1 MKSYQQLFAELKRR
15 KVFKVAAVYGA
26 VAFVLL
32 QVAELLGQGLRLP
45 ESFMPFITAV
55 VLLGFPLALILAWAF
70 EVTPD
75 GVQRTEAAAA
85 GEIEA
90 IVAQPAAKRWPAG
103 LAALVGLGALLA
115 GAWWVGTRTGPA
127 SGEGDAT
134 AGSGPDVRFAFADLA
149 DDPRPSLAV
158 LPFADMSPDGDQ
170 EYFSDGITEEIL
182 NVLAKL
188 PELRVAARTSAFAF
202 KGRQVDMRAVGD
214 SLGVGYLI
222 EGSVRKSGDQLRI
235 TAQLIDASTG
245 SHLWSE
251 SYDRRL
257 DNVFQIQTE
266 IAEAIAAQLRVPLG
280 IDDRSELV
288 TPTADLEAY
297 DLYLAGRARMR
308 ERGES
313 LPEAMRLFEAAIA
326 RDSAWAPAWAGL
338 AEASE
343 IHLWY
348 VNGREGPD
356 RETMTAALDR
366 AERAARRALELDPG
380 SAPARVALGNV
391 LRDRFE
397 WQEAET
403 AYREAL
409 AIDPDYP
416 EAHQQYAELL
426 VATGRIADAVR
437 VAARAAALDPAPVR
451 LSFLGFAL
459 FTDDRPSEAIL
470 AFERGIS
477 LDPEQNLESLR
488 GSLGLLHY
496 DEGRFDEA
504 YDVWASIP
512 GVKAEMDPYWTG
524 WVAALREGS
533 LSAVPDAERQYLKP
547 EDMIHL
553 GEPERAANRLTNP
566 PQPHW
571 IGNVYRLWS
580 RIFDPIRDHPAVQ
593 KYLRDRGLEGVTVRR
608 TPPDEREL
616 PAVLRS
622 AGEEPVP

>member
-1 MKSYQQLFAELKRR
+1 MRSYQQLFAELKRR
-15 KVFKVAAVYGA
+15 HVFKVAAVYGA

-55 VLLGFPLALILAWAF
+55 VLLGFPLALVLAWAF

-75 GVQRTEAAAA
+75 GVQRMKAASA
-85 GEIEA
+85 GEIED
-90 IVAQPAAKRWPAG
+90 IVALPAAKRWPAG
-103 LAALVGLGALLA
+103 LAALLGLGALLA
-115 GAWWVGTRTGPA
+115 GAWWVGTRTDP
-127 SGEGDAT
+127 SPVDAT
-134 AGSGPDVRFAFADLA
+134 ADSRADVRFAFADLA

-158 LPFADMSPDGDQ
+158 LPFADMSAERNQ

-188 PELRVAARTSAFAF
+188 PDLRVAARTSAFAF
-202 KGRQVDMRAVGD
+202 KGRQIDMRTVGD

-235 TAQLIDASTG
+235 TAQLIDARTG

-251 SYDRRL
+251 SYDRTL

-266 IAEAIAAQLRVPLG
+266 IAQAIAARLRVPLG

-313 LPEAMRLFEAAIA
+313 LPEAIRLFEAAIA
-326 RDSAWAPAWAGL
+326 RDSGWAPAWASL

-343 IHLWY
+343 IRLWY
-348 VNGREGPD
+348 VNAPEGPELD
-356 RETMTAALDR
+356 TMTAALDK

-380 SAPARVALGNV
+380 SAPARVALGTV

-397 WQEAET
+397 WEEAET

-426 VATGRIADAVR
+426 LATGRSGDAVR
-437 VAARAAALDPAPVR
+437 SAARAAALDPAPVR
-451 LSFLGFAL
+451 LNILGFAL
-459 FTDDRPSEAIL
+459 STDDRPSEAIL
-470 AFERGIS
+470 AHEKGIS
-477 LDPEQNLESLR
+477 LDPEMNLYALR
-488 GSLGLLHY
+488 GNLGLLHY
-496 DEGRFDEA
+496 DAERYDQA
-504 YDVWASIP
+504 YDAWASVP
-512 GVKAEMDPYWTG
+512 QAKREMDQYWSE
-524 WVAALREGS
+524 WMASLRAGT
-533 LSAVPDAERQYLKP
+533 LSAVPDTARKYLRP
-547 EDMIHL
+547 EDLIHL
-553 GEPERAANRLTNP
+553 REPDRAANRLANP

-571 IGNVYRLWS
+571 IVTLYRSWS
-580 RIFDPIRDHPAVQ
+580 PIFDPIRDHPAVQ
-593 KYLRDRGLEGVTVRR
+593 QYLRDRGLEGVTIQR

-622 AGEEPVP
+622 ASAEPVP

>member
-32 QVAELLGQGLRLP
+32 QVADLLGQGLRLP

-70 EVTPD
+70 EMTPD
-75 GVQRTEAAAA
+75 GVQRTEAADA
-85 GEIEA
+85 GELEQ
-90 IVAQPAAKRWPAG
+90 IVALPAAKRWPAG

-115 GAWWVGTRTGPA
+115 GAWWVGTRTGPSPVDGTA
-127 SGEGDAT
+127 DA
-134 AGSGPDVRFAFADLA
+134 GPDVRFAFADLA

-158 LPFADMSPDGDQ
+158 LPFADMSPESDQ

-202 KGRQVDMRAVGD
+202 KGRQMDMRAVGD
-214 SLGVGYLI
+214 SLDVGYLI

-235 TAQLIDASTG
+235 TAQLIDATTG
-245 SHLWSE
+245 SHVWSE
-251 SYDRRL
+251 SYDRTL
-257 DNVFQIQTE
+257 DDVFQIQTE
-266 IAEAIAAQLRVPLG
+266 IAEAIAARLRVPLG

-313 LPEAMRLFEAAIA
+313 LPEAIRLFEAAIA
-326 RDSAWAPAWAGL
+326 RDSAWAPAWAAL

-343 IHLWY
+343 IRLWY
-348 VNGREGPD
+348 VEDGSGPELD
-356 RETMTAALDR
+356 TLTAALDE
-366 AERAARRALELDPG
+366 AERAARRALQLDPG
-380 SAPARVALGNV
+380 SAPARVALGTV

-397 WQEAET
+397 WEEAET

-426 VATGRIADAVR
+426 LATGRTGDAVR

-451 LSFLGFAL
+451 LNILGFAL
-459 FTDDRPSEAIL
+459 ATDDRPSEAVL
-470 AFERGIS
+470 ADERGIS
-477 LDPEQNLESLR
+477 LDPELNLESLR
-488 GSLGLLHY
+488 GNLGLLHY
-496 DEGRFDEA
+496 DAGRFDEA
-504 YDVWASIP
+504 HDAWVTVP
-512 GVKAEMDPYWTG
+512 RVRPDLDQYWSQ
-524 WVAALREGS
+524 WVAVLRGGS
-533 LSAVPDAERQYLKP
+533 LSAVPDTARRYLQP
-547 EDMIHL
+547 EDLIHL
-553 GEPERAANRLTNP
+553 GEPEAAANRLANP
-566 PQPHW
+566 PRPFW
-571 IGNVYRLWS
+571 IMWLYRSWAP
-580 RIFDPIRDHPAVQ
+580 IFDPIRDHPAMRE
-593 KYLRDRGLEGVTVRR
+593 YLRDRGLDGVAVQR

-622 AGEEPVP
+622 ASDEAGP